1 MTLKHQFPVRDLLIG
16 EKKKNP
22 VSETGSNWGVP
33 GPGARTGGPWPRG
46 ARATKLKKKTL
57 HEREMGGKSPE
68 NCTNDE
74 KWHSNINFPLVFC
87 GSRKNNSQ
95 SV

>member
-16 EKKKNP
+16 EKNKNP

-33 GPGARTGGPWPRG
+33 GPGGPEPPRP
-46 ARATKLKKKTL
+46 KKNPL

-74 KWHSNINFPLVFC
+74 KLHSNINFPVVFC